1 VLGMMALVAGCVL
14 LQPWAGM
21 IIDTQWIAN
30 LLLLGI
36 GLGGLALFVVSG
48 SVRRPQS

>member
-1 VLGMMALVAGCVL
+1 MMALVAGCVL

-36 GLGGLALFVVSG
+36 GLGGLAAFLAGG
-48 SVRRPQS
+48 SVKKGYQRG